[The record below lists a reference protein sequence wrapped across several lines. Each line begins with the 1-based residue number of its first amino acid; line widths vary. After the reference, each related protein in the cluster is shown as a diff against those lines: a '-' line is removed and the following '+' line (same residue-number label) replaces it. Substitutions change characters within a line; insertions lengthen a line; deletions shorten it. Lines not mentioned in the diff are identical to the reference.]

1 MEQPEGE
8 ASGSTDEE
16 RTPSPPPPPPPSPAL
31 SAASSGSIH
40 ASPTSHSPAQLPP
53 PKQPVPAVDAN
64 PMEQSEREEAD
75 SNAAADEVLSP
86 PPSPPPSPA
95 LSAETSP
102 TSRSASRQPLP
113 KKLAPGA
120 VIARDGT
127 GTLEQEVMDSAAVGG
142 GLRSPTPP
150 PAPRTTCLDPSSSK
164 GVNSAV
170 APPLPNGGVVI
181 NGEGAADDPVEQP
194 KREAADEPRS
204 PTPPPPPAPPST
216 TPSFVHAALNSSS
229 AGPSQPTGQNAAS
242 AEHNL
247 APMAKANGVPGD
259 SSSPWTNGDN
269 SGVPL
274 CSAEQA
280 ANEKK
285 LLENKE
291 LSSQSEQIENEHKA
305 DVPLCMLEQF
315 VSENKCLK
323 EKVTELTAQKEKA
336 ENELKEKEDDLKRR
350 EDAVLLDRLL
360 YRERKVKDAETA
372 ARVQW
377 FTQTR
382 HHQGD
387 NAEGSSGA
395 PASADLAMLQL
406 IYPLLQPTQQ
416 SALTP
421 IPTDRAPAA
430 LPSAAPKAE
439 DDMWDKRQIGYV
451 FYLGLAVALLIL
463 VRPLLPHVFDRIFLA
478 VFAAI
483 WGLGSIG
490 LPLGIFGTS
499 RFEKDCSRH
508 IGRFIALCFS
518 LMVIYAAYLLALKPL
533 DAHGTSPSPPP
544 LADVDDNVILW
555 RVVFGFIGLLVSACH
570 VTSWIAGCCTG
581 GDRDLLP

>member
-8 ASGSTDEE
+8 ASGSTDEA

-216 TPSFVHAALNSSS
+216 TPSFVHAAPNSSS

-291 LSSQSEQIENEHKA
+291 LNSQSEQ
-305 DVPLCMLEQF
+305 VL
-315 VSENKCLK
+315 
-323 EKVTELTAQKEKA
+323 
-336 ENELKEKEDDLKRR
+336 LKEKEDDLKRR

-544 LADVDDNVILW
+544 LADVDDNVIVW
-555 RVVFGFIGLLVSACH
+555 RIVFGVIAFLVSAAH
-570 VTSWIAGCCTG
+570 VTSWIAGCRTG